1 MTPEEKLNQLLSAVK
16 KVRENQKAYFKAR
29 RSQLPFVTEKLLK
42 DSKDS
47 EKDLDQLIQTLEAKE
62 NTQVNLF

>member
-1 MTPEEKLNQLLSAVK
+1 MSIEEKYETLLAAIK

-29 RSQLPFVTEKLLK
+29 RSQLPMVTEKLLK

-47 EKDLDQLIQTLEAKE
+47 EKELDQLITALEAKE
-62 NTQVNLF
+62 DTQINLF